1 MADVKNRDVR
11 QPAAAVEPARV
22 ARLPRG
28 IVASSV
34 TPATPEGEV
43 LDELVGPHIDWLIA
57 EGVDG
62 ISPLGSSGEFVALSS
77 DQRRHVLE
85 TVTAAIDGRVHVMA
99 GSHHYSTS
107 ETVALSRHA
116 EQAGADSLLI
126 VPPYYMC
133 PSPGEVMD
141 HYRRVADNVSIPIVL
156 YHNAAGSRVDLSTGH
171 LARLFEE
178 GAISGVKMSN
188 PDPDRIRQLLDAT
201 DNACRVYVGIDV
213 IAFDG
218 LCQGAHGWISGIPSI
233 VPRKARELYNSIAV
247 DGDLA
252 RARAQ
257 WRALAPLMRLQ
268 FQAFLG
274 RGEGPQWL
282 AVSKGVLNLIGPP
295 VGTPILPI
303 QPIGDGDRAR
313 LHAVLTDLGYAAD

>member
-1 MADVKNRDVR
+1 MAD
-11 QPAAAVEPARV
+11 AIAREFGEQARERV
-22 ARLPRG
+22 DRLPRG
-28 IVASSV
+28 IVASSA
-34 TPATPEGEV
+34 TPATPEGEL
-43 LDELVGPHIDWLIA
+43 LDKLVGPHIDWLIA

-77 DQRRHVLE
+77 DQRRHVIE
-85 TVTAAIDGRVHVMA
+85 TVVAAVDGRVHVMA

-116 EQAGADSLLI
+116 ESAGADSLLI

-156 YHNAAGSRVDLSTGH
+156 YHNAAGSRVDLSTDQI
-171 LARLFEE
+171 ARLFEE
-178 GAISGVKMSN
+178 GVLSGVKMSN
-188 PDPDRIRQLLDAT
+188 PDPDRIRQLIDAT
-201 DNACRVYVGIDV
+201 ADACRVYVGIDV
-213 IAFDG
+213 VAFDG

-233 VPRKARELYNSIAV
+233 VPRKAGEMYQSIAV

-268 FQAFLG
+268 FRAFLG

-282 AVSKGVLNLIGPP
+282 AVSKAVLNLIGPP
-295 VGTPILPI
+295 VGSPILPI
-303 QPIGDGDRAR
+303 QPIGDEDLAQLRKLLA
-313 LHAVLTDLGYAAD
+313 DLGYTTD